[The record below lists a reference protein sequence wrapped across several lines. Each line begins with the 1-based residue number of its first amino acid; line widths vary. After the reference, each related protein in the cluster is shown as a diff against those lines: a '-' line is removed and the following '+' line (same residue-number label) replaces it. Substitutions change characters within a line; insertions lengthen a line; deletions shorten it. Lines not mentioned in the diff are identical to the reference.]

1 MHCAECGF
9 ENPGNAKFCGGCGTP
24 LKVGRPQKPEAERRQ
39 LTVLFCDLVGSTA
52 LSDRLDPEDLRA
64 VVREYQSACVEVI
77 ERYEGRV
84 AQYLGDGVLVYFGHP
99 IAHEDDARRSVHA
112 GLEIVKAV
120 GALGDRL
127 DIDDVRLAVRVGIH
141 TGLVVAG
148 EVGSGE
154 RREQLALGQTPNVAA
169 RLQSQAEPDT
179 VLLSANTHRL
189 VAGFFELE
197 PLGQRTLQGI
207 SGPISIY
214 RAVAESGVRSRFEVA
229 VMAGLTP
236 LVAREPELALLQELL
251 ERAEDGRGQVVLLKG
266 ESGIGKSRLGQM
278 LRDRVGDGAYRWLVC
293 RCSPYHINSA
303 LNPLIELL
311 TSLFGFQRE
320 DSPDDK
326 LAKLVRWLEPIGMPS
341 QQAIP
346 LLADLL
352 GLPPSSDYA
361 PLDLSPPLK
370 RQRSLETLV
379 TLLAEM
385 AETQPVVFVME
396 DLHWVDPSSLD
407 FLDLLVARA
416 PEARLLV
423 LLTSRPSFAPR
434 WNTQDHLSGI
444 DLGRLPR
451 DGVAMMIDHL
461 TGGKGLPDELTDE
474 IVSRTDGVPLFV
486 EELTKM
492 VMASGFLQEREASFE
507 LVGPLQRLDIP
518 ETLQDSLMAR
528 LDQLAAAKHVA
539 QLGAVLGR
547 SFGYEVLSA
556 VAGEEG
562 ASLQS
567 ELAQL
572 VAAQILYQQG
582 VPPVATYVFKHALIQ
597 DAAYNSLLKATR
609 KEYHGRIAEVLLDQF
624 PDTVAPEPE
633 LLAHHYTEAGE
644 TEQAV
649 TYWQKAGQVALQRSA
664 NLEAIQHLKKGLQ
677 LLESRP
683 DTVQRQNQELMLQ
696 ATLGPALSA
705 TQGFAAPEVER
716 AYSRALELC
725 QAMGEA
731 PELFWVLWGLWAFYT
746 VRADLSRALELGG
759 QLLQLA
765 EAQGDPALRMEARF
779 ALGSTEFFVAK
790 FGQAADNLD
799 QVLALDSRDRD
810 RSYTFITGQDVSVTC
825 RCFRAL
831 NLWQLGYPEQALD
844 SANEAIGLA
853 REIGHPFTLAGALT
867 NTACLHQ
874 LRCEPARVEE
884 LAREAIAISQEK
896 GFFWVAQNNVFL
908 GWALAATGQ
917 FDSARATNSDEPGTQ
932 RIVQLLLTGA
942 NAVRDSGARI
952 SQTNALSMLVESYT
966 RLGLHDEA
974 YAALKEGLES
984 VAATGERPWEAE
996 LHRLAGELALA
1007 AASGVPSEAEGAER
1021 AAEQGFA
1028 RAVAIAGELGAKSL
1042 ELRAATSLGRL
1053 WRTQGKVG
1061 EARGLVEPRYEWFS
1075 EGFDSPDLQE
1085 AKALLEAMT

>member
-1 MHCAECGF
+1 
-9 ENPGNAKFCGGCGTP
+9 
-24 LKVGRPQKPEAERRQ
+24 
-39 LTVLFCDLVGSTA
+39 
-52 LSDRLDPEDLRA
+52 LDPEDLRA
-64 VVREYQSACVEVI
+64 VVREYQSTCVEVI

-99 IAHEDDARRSVHA
+99 VAHEDDARRSVHA

-120 GALGDRL
+120 RALSDRL
-127 DIDDVRLAVRVGIH
+127 EIDDVTLAVRVGIH

-148 EVGSGE
+148 EVGSGK

-179 VLLSANTHRL
+179 VLLSATTHAL

-207 SGPISIY
+207 SGPVNVY
-214 RAVAESGVRSRFEVA
+214 QAVGESGIRSRFEVA

-236 LVAREPELALLQELL
+236 LVAREPELAFLQERLD
-251 ERAEDGRGQVVLLKG
+251 RAGEGRGQVVLLKG
-266 ESGIGKSRLGQM
+266 EAGIGKSRLGQM
-278 LRDRVGDGAYRWLVC
+278 LRERVGDGTCRWLVSH
-293 RCSPYHINSA
+293 CSPYHSNSA

-311 TSLFGFQRE
+311 TSFFGFQRE
-320 DSPDDK
+320 DSPDIK
-326 LAKLVRWLEPIGMPS
+326 LARLVRGLEPIGMPS
-341 QQAIP
+341 PQAIP

-352 GLPPSSDYA
+352 DLPPGTDYA

-370 RQRSLETLV
+370 RQRTLETLV
-379 TLLAEM
+379 TLFVKM

-407 FLDLLVARA
+407 FLDLLVAHA

-434 WNTQDHLSGI
+434 WNAQDHISEI
-444 DLGRLPR
+444 DLGRLPH
-451 DGVAMMIDHL
+451 DEVAMMIDHL
-461 TGGKGLPDELTDE
+461 TGGKGLPVELVDEV
-474 IVSRTDGVPLFV
+474 ISRTDGVPLFV

-492 VMASGFLQEREASFE
+492 VMASGLVQEREESFD
-507 LVGPLQRLDIP
+507 LVGPLQPLDIP
-518 ETLQDSLMAR
+518 ATLQDSLMAR

-539 QLGAVLGR
+539 QIGAVLGR
-547 SFGYEVLSA
+547 NFAYEILAA
-556 VAGEEG
+556 VAAEEG

-572 VAAQILYQQG
+572 VGAQILYQQG
-582 VPPVATYVFKHALIQ
+582 APPVATYVFKHALIQ

-609 KEYHGRIAEVLLDQF
+609 KEYHGRIAEVLLGQF
-624 PDTVAPEPE
+624 PETVGSEPE
-633 LLAHHYTEAGE
+633 LLAHHYTEAGQ
-644 TEQAV
+644 TEHAIA
-649 TYWQKAGQVALQRSA
+649 YWQKAGQLALQRSA

-677 LLESRP
+677 LLETQP
-683 DTVQRQNQELMLQ
+683 DTAQRQNQELMLQ
-696 ATLGPALSA
+696 STLGPALSA

-716 AYSRALELC
+716 AYSRALALC
-725 QAMGEA
+725 RAMGEA
-731 PELFWVLWGLWAFYT
+731 PELFWVSWGLWAFYT
-746 VRADLSRALELGG
+746 VRADLRRALELGV

-765 EAQGDPALRMEARF
+765 EAQDDPALRMEAQF

-790 FGQAADNLD
+790 FGKAAANLD
-799 QVLALDSRDRD
+799 RVLALDSRDRD

-831 NLWQLGYPEQALD
+831 NLWELGYPQQALD

-853 REIGHPFTLAGALT
+853 REIGHPFTLVGALT

-874 LRCEPARVEE
+874 LRREPARVEE

-908 GWALAATGQ
+908 GWALAASGQ
-917 FDSARATNSDEPGTQ
+917 SDAALPAQPSDEH
-932 RIVQLLLTGA
+932 RRREIVQLLLNGA
-942 NAVRDSGARI
+942 NAVRVSGARL
-952 SQTNALSMLVESYT
+952 SQTNALSMLVESYA
-966 RLGLHDEA
+966 RLGLYDESS
-974 YAALKEGLES
+974 AALEEGLDA
-984 VAATGERPWEAE
+984 VGATGERPWEAE
-996 LHRLAGELALA
+996 LHRLAGDLALTTPTA
-1007 AASGVPSEAEGAER
+1007 APSGVEGPAREAEGS
-1021 AAEQGFA
+1021 FA

-1053 WRTQGKVG
+1053 WRSQGKVS
-1061 EARGLVEPRYEWFS
+1061 EARGLVEPRYQWFK
-1075 EGFDSPDLQE
+1075 EGFDTPDLQE
-1085 AKALLEAMT
+1085 AKALLETLG